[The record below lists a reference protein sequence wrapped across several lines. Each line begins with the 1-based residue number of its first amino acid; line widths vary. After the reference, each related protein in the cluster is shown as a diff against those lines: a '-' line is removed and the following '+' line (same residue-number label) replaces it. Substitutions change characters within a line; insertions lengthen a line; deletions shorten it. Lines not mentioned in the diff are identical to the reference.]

1 MSPSPPPSSTEP
13 GDRGSQRLSNGLEM
27 ADLGERIRAERTT
40 RGLSLDGLAGRS
52 GVSRSM
58 LSAVENG
65 DKVPTVLI
73 LDRIATA
80 LGTSIARLLDDED
93 PASVIVRRHAEQD
106 VARDPS
112 GWERRILSPVVPGV
126 EFEFMRTTIGPGV
139 DAGAFSPHGPGARE
153 YIAVEQG
160 TLLLTLDGTAY
171 TLEAGDSIYYDGDC
185 VHAFANPGETDLV
198 YYLAMDVTTPSL
210 AQPGRGSVRS
220 HTSTQRPDYH
230 TPIESPAN
238 RHD

>member
-1 MSPSPPPSSTEP
+1 MPSSPTP
-13 GDRGSQRLSNGLEM
+13 TITTDRSNQRLSNGLEM
-27 ADLGERIRAERTT
+27 ADLGERIRAERTK
-40 RGLSLDGLAGRS
+40 RSLSLDGLAARS

-93 PASVIVRRHAEQD
+93 EARVIVRRHDEQD
-106 VARDPS
+106 IARDPS
-112 GWERRILSPVVPGV
+112 GWERRVLSPVIPGV

-139 DAGAFSPHGPGARE
+139 DAGAFSPHGPGSRE

-160 TLLLTLDGTAY
+160 TLLLTLDDTPY
-171 TLEAGDSIYYDGDC
+171 TLHAGDSIYYDGDC
-185 VHAFANPGETDLV
+185 IHAFANPGASELV
-198 YYLAMDVTTPSL
+198 YYLAMDVT
-210 AQPGRGSVRS
+210 GSAHGHPVARATQQRPTY
-220 HTSTQRPDYH
+220 HTSH
-230 TPIESPAN
+230 PIES
-238 RHD
+238 

>member
-1 MSPSPPPSSTEP
+1 MPPTPSASQTT
-13 GDRGSQRLSNGLEM
+13 DRGSQRLSNGLEM
-27 ADLGERIRAERTT
+27 ADLGERIRTERTT

-73 LDRIATA
+73 LDRIATS

-93 PASVIVRRHAEQD
+93 PARVIVRRHAEQD

-139 DAGAFSPHGPGARE
+139 DAGAFSPHGPGSRE
-153 YIAVEQG
+153 YIAVERG
-160 TLLLTLDGTAY
+160 TLLLTLDGTPY
-171 TLEAGDSIYYDGDC
+171 TLEEGDSIYYDGDC
-185 VHAFANPGETDLV
+185 IHAFANPGSVDLV
-198 YYLAMDVTTPSL
+198 YYLAMDVTG
-210 AQPGRGSVRS
+210 QPGARPTHGAGHRS
-220 HTSTQRPDYH
+220 EYH
-230 TPIESPAN
+230 TPIDAPGS
-238 RHD
+238 

>member
-1 MSPSPPPSSTEP
+1 MPPTSPSPMTQPAIRS
-13 GDRGSQRLSNGLEM
+13 SQRLSNGLEM
-27 ADLGERIRAERTT
+27 ADLGERIRAERTR

-93 PASVIVRRHAEQD
+93 PARVIVRRHTEQD

-126 EFEFMRTTIGPGV
+126 EFEFMRTTIGPGI
-139 DAGAFSPHGPGARE
+139 DAGAFSPHGPESRE
-153 YIAVEQG
+153 YVAVEQG
-160 TLLLTLDGTAY
+160 TLLLTIDGTPY
-171 TLEAGDSIYYDGDC
+171 RLEAGDSIYFDGDC
-185 VHAFANPGETDLV
+185 IHAFANPGAIDLI
-198 YYLAMDVTTPSL
+198 YYLAMDVTGQRDQ
-210 AQPGRGSVRS
+210 QPARGA
-220 HTSTQRPDYH
+220 RPDYH
-230 TPIESPAN
+230 TPIDPSAAGS